1 VQGSSVRAYPAG
13 NFKRPQLVNGSSYG
27 ETDCAVGTAG
37 PGRGGGPAA
46 GEKMLLS
53 SASLCG
59 RESIFLFSHTNEFCG
74 KKKLALE
81 PPVAEPRPKQGRWV
95 GERGQAEHLKGVP
108 PKGAAAAYRVSPGL
122 PGADSQRLRPG
133 LPGYGQAPP

>member
-1 VQGSSVRAYPAG
+1 
-13 NFKRPQLVNGSSYG
+13 
-27 ETDCAVGTAG
+27 
-37 PGRGGGPAA
+37 
-46 GEKMLLS
+46 
-53 SASLCG
+53 LCG
-59 RESIFLFSHTNEFCG
+59 RESIFLFPHTNEFCG